1 MKRTEKSV
9 KYDDKKFINEN
20 IENKKIMTR
29 ENTAECNK
37 VMQAY
42 VEGKPIQYADAETED
57 WIDIESPDWNWDNY
71 DYRVKPAPKYRP
83 FANAVECLKEMQKH
97 TPFGLIKKNV
107 NGTFYCIGS
116 FDIKNIY
123 IGAKQSIRSYADS
136 LEKFTFVDDTPFGVK
151 VEE

>member
-20 IENKKIMTR
+20 IENKKTMTR

-42 VEGKPIQYADAETED
+42 VEGKPIQYTDAEMED

-71 DYRVKPAPKYRP
+71 DYRVKPEPKYRH
-83 FANAVECLKEMQKH
+83 FANAEECLKEMSKH

-107 NGTFYCIGS
+107 SGAFYCIGS

-123 IGAKQSIRSYADS
+123 IGATQSIHSYADS
-136 LEKFTFVDDTPFGVK
+136 LENFTFVDDTPFGVK